1 MLKYIREVRLVNNLL
16 ELAGKE
22 EKSNISTLTSSN
34 QLHITVLNT
43 TLSLWTPGS
52 KESVNL
58 IAKNMLGANLIS
70 SGLLVKVL
78 SSV

>member
-1 MLKYIREVRLVNNLL
+1 MNNLL

-34 QLHITVLNT
+34 QLHISALNT
-43 TLSLWTPGS
+43 TSSLWTLGS

>member
-1 MLKYIREVRLVNNLL
+1 MNNLL

-22 EKSNISTLTSSN
+22 EKSNISTLISSN
-34 QLHITVLNT
+34 QPHITALNT
-43 TLSLWTPGS
+43 TLSRWTPGS

-58 IAKNMLGANLIS
+58 IAKNMLGVNLIS